1 MTRSEQ
7 KQYFLLKFIESI
19 NNQYSPEASSAMI
32 GGWLAGWEDKEA
44 VECQSEKSE
53 VGKSS
58 GVANVENLRNELES
72 LSEQLNSIHNEILI
86 IRAKM
91 LNIEKKAETLETLF

>member
-58 GVANVENLRNELES
+58 GVAVAENLKKELES
-72 LSEQLNSIHNEILI
+72 LRDQLNSIQNETSI
-86 IRAKM
+86 IEKKI
-91 LNIEKKAETLETLF
+91 LNIEVEMGLEF